1 MTQHGEVRAK
11 KFLGQ
16 HFLNDEKVAA
26 AIAEALPSAKEQ
38 MLTLEIGPGM
48 GVLTKYLLNRSD
60 LLLYAIEL
68 DRESVP
74 YLIEHYPALGD
85 RLMEGDFLR
94 LNLKELFN
102 APFYLIGNFPYN
114 ISTQILFAVLENKE
128 MIPSMVGMFQKEVA
142 ERIASGPGNKDY
154 GILSVLLQPW
164 YDIEYLFTVN
174 ENQFNPPPRVK
185 SAVLRMTRNKRTEL
199 EIDEAY
205 FKLLIKTGFNQRRKT
220 LRNALRPLLPTD
232 FSSVPYL
239 DLRAEALSWEQFV
252 TLGKAIIKARV

>member
-1 MTQHGEVRAK
+1 
-11 KFLGQ
+11 
-16 HFLNDEKVAA
+16 
-26 AIAEALPSAKEQ
+26 
-38 MLTLEIGPGM
+38 
-48 GVLTKYLLNRSD
+48 
-60 LLLYAIEL
+60 
-68 DRESVP
+68 
-74 YLIEHYPALGD
+74 
-85 RLMEGDFLR
+85 MEGDFLR

-128 MIPSMVGMFQKEVA
+128 IIPSMVGMFQKEVA

-164 YDIEYLFTVN
+164 YDIKYLFTVN
-174 ENQFNPPPRVK
+174 ENQFTPPPRVK
-185 SAVLRMTRNKRTEL
+185 SAVIRMTRNERTEL

-220 LRNALRPLLPTD
+220 LRNALRPLLPPD

-252 TLGKAIIKARV
+252 TLGKAIIKAR